1 MHASLLRNREG
12 PGLLPRKKLQVG
24 GRRREEERGGG
35 TEGGGREMEGSE
47 RGWKGRE
54 GGGGEEEGIG
64 GEKEVKVR
72 RGDKEEWGAKDCG
85 GRGESLPTLQTMI
98 FGL

>member
-24 GRRREEERGGG
+24 GRRREKEGGGG

-47 RGWKGRE
+47 RGWKGEKE
-54 GGGGEEEGIG
+54 GVGRRKEWEEKM

-72 RGDKEEWGAKDCG
+72 WG
-85 GRGESLPTLQTMI
+85 GEMRRS
-98 FGL
+98 G